1 MEKKIYGIVT
11 QGNIIRKNRIKKMW
25 SQKQLAE
32 EIGVKQNTIT
42 FWENGY
48 RKVPTKY
55 IKNLCQALG
64 ILEEDFFK
72 PFYQEIDS
80 SEICFDP
87 QLLLQNLLHENKF
100 EDKERFSNEFGT
112 YLKII
117 SENFLANGYEL
128 VAKKKG
134 NGNE

>member
-1 MEKKIYGIVT
+1 MEKNYGIIT
-11 QGNIIRKNRIKKMW
+11 QGNIIRKNRIAKMW

-55 IKNLCQALG
+55 IKSLCQALG

-87 QLLLQNLLHENKF
+87 QLLLQNFLLASAFLEN
-100 EDKERFSNEFGT
+100 
-112 YLKII
+112 
-117 SENFLANGYEL
+117 
-128 VAKKKG
+128 V
-134 NGNE
+134 